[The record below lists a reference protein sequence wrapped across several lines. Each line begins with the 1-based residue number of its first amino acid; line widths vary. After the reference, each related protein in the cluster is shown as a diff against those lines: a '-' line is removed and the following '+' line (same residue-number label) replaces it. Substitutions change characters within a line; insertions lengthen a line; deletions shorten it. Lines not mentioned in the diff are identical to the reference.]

1 MKQPARLIVS
11 IIFGTYV
18 LLMLWLLFGQR
29 LEYYDIP
36 GTYWE
41 KLQYS
46 LNLVPGETINDY
58 IDMAT
63 GAANPY
69 LVRHALINLAGN
81 IVMFIPL
88 GFLFPC
94 LWPRLRSF
102 GRFLPEI
109 VAIIVVIELTQLFT
123 LLGSC
128 DIDDLLLNTIGAVI
142 GFGLLRLV
150 DKLRLRKASLK
161 GDGKG

>member
-1 MKQPARLIVS
+1 MKQPACLIVS

-94 LWPRLRSF
+94 LWPRLCSF
-102 GRFLPEI
+102 GHFLLVV
-109 VAIIVVIELTQLFT
+109 VAIIVGVELMQLFT

-128 DIDDLLLNTIGAVI
+128 DIDDLLLNTVGAVI

-150 DKLRLRKASLK
+150 DKLRLQKVSQK
-161 GDGKG
+161 HDGKG

>member
-1 MKQPARLIVS
+1 
-11 IIFGTYV
+11 
-18 LLMLWLLFGQR
+18 
-29 LEYYDIP
+29 
-36 GTYWE
+36 
-41 KLQYS
+41 
-46 LNLVPGETINDY
+46 
-58 IDMAT
+58 
-63 GAANPY
+63 
-69 LVRHALINLAGN
+69 
-81 IVMFIPL
+81 MFIPL
-88 GFLFPC
+88 GFLLPC

-102 GRFLPEI
+102 GRFLPAI

-161 GDGKG
+161 GD